1 VSLSKLAQL
10 PRAKIGQIPRE
21 PTQWPTQGLR
31 RASVNS
37 FGVGGSNAHVVLDD
51 AYHFLEAHG
60 LTGNTNTKIQLSI
73 HNSTDIIA
81 PPGRTTGD
89 KHTSNTQFVLIWS
102 SGDESGISRI
112 AQQFAQ
118 YAKSL
123 THCQQE
129 LMSNLAYTLNHRR
142 SLLRHRSFAV
152 VTSIADLENLETQIS
167 APANTS
173 PDSPRIG
180 FVFTGQGAIWPKVA
194 QELYV
199 YSSFLRSLKE
209 AEQYLEILN
218 CPWKLTG
225 KCNILHGCAILTRY
239 R

>member
-1 VSLSKLAQL
+1 LAQL

-51 AYHFLEAHG
+51 AYHFLEKHG
-60 LTGNTNTKIQLSI
+60 LTGNTNTKVQPNM
-73 HNSTDIIA
+73 HNATNLVVLPGTETDS
-81 PPGRTTGD
+81 
-89 KHTSNTQFVLIWS
+89 KHTLNGQVVLIWS

-123 THCQQE
+123 AHCWQE

-167 APANTS
+167 TPVNTS

-194 QELYV
+194 QELCV

-209 AEQYLEILN
+209 AEKYLQILN
-218 CPWKLTG
+218 CTWKLTG
-225 KCNILHGCAILTRY
+225 KCNILHGCTILT
-239 R
+239 